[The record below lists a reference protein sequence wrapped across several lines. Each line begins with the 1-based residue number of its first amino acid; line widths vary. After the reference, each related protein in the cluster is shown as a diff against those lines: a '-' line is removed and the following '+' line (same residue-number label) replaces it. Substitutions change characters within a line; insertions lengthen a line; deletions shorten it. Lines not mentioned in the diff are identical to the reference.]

1 MSASQLLASLFF
13 MDKNPTKKCP
23 QCLAE
28 VSPQAKKCSH
38 CGSKLPQP
46 TSPIV
51 KLLAVIMVVGVF
63 SSIIISS
70 IGGSSTVRSQPEQPT
85 AYDYQQSAI
94 AYAEP
99 YITRLL
105 KSPSTADFCRGTATD
120 LGENKYKVS
129 SCVDT
134 QNSYGATLRSNW
146 EAVMIYTGGDHR
158 NIASWKPE
166 KITFDGEVVYQSK

>member
-1 MSASQLLASLFF
+1 MEQ
-13 MDKNPTKKCP
+13 NPTKKCS

-51 KLLAVIMVVGVF
+51 KLLGVLMIVGVF

-70 IGGSSTVRSQPEQPT
+70 IGGGSSTRSQSEQPT
-85 AYDYQQSAI
+85 AYDYEQSAI

-99 YITRLL
+99 YILRSL

-120 LGENKYKVS
+120 LGDNKWNVS
-129 SCVDT
+129 SCVDS

-146 EAVMIYTGGDHR
+146 EAVMIYTGGDPDK
-158 NIASWKPE
+158 IASWKPE
-166 KITFDGEVVYQSK
+166 KITFDGKVIYQE

>member
-1 MSASQLLASLFF
+1 MEQ
-13 MDKNPTKKCP
+13 NPTKKCS

-38 CGSKLPQP
+38 CGSKLQQP
-46 TSPIV
+46 TSMLTVLVLVIV
-51 KLLAVIMVVGVF
+51 IVGVF
-63 SSIIISS
+63 TSIIISS
-70 IGGSSTVRSQPEQPT
+70 TGGGSNTSSQSKQPT
-85 AYDYQQSAI
+85 AYDYEQSAI

-99 YITRLL
+99 YILRSL
-105 KSPSTADFCRGTATD
+105 KSPSTADFCRGTATG

-129 SCVDT
+129 SCVDS

-146 EAVMIYTGGDHR
+146 EAVMIYTGGDPD

-166 KITFDGEVVYQSK
+166 KITFDGKVIYQE

>member
-1 MSASQLLASLFF
+1 

-23 QCLAE
+23 DCFEEIPA
-28 VSPQAKKCSH
+28 QAKKCSH

-51 KLLAVIMVVGVF
+51 KVLAILLAVGFF
-63 SSIIISS
+63 SSIILAGVG
-70 IGGSSTVRSQPEQPT
+70 GGSSSSSQPKQPT

-99 YITRLL
+99 YIQRLL

-120 LGENKYKVS
+120 LGDNKWNVS
-129 SCVDT
+129 SCVDS
-134 QNSYGATLRSNW
+134 QNSYGAMLRSNW
-146 EAVMIYTGGDHR
+146 EAVMVYTGGDPD
-158 NIASWKPE
+158 NIGSWKAE
-166 KITFDGEVVYQSK
+166 KITFDGKVVYKAD

>member
-1 MSASQLLASLFF
+1 MEQ
-13 MDKNPTKKCP
+13 NPTKKCS

-38 CGSKLPQP
+38 CGSKIPQP

-51 KLLAVIMVVGVF
+51 KLLAIVFTVGIF

-70 IGGSSTVRSQPEQPT
+70 MTGGMSSTSSQSKQPT
-85 AYDYQQSAI
+85 AYDYEQSAI

-99 YITRLL
+99 YITRSL
-105 KSPSTADFCRGTATD
+105 KSPSTADFCRGTATS

-129 SCVDT
+129 SCVDS

-146 EAVMIYTGGDHR
+146 EAVMIYTGGDPD
-158 NIASWKPE
+158 NIGSWKPE
-166 KITFDGEVVYQSK
+166 KITFDGKVIY

>member
-1 MSASQLLASLFF
+1 MEQ
-13 MDKNPTKKCP
+13 NPTKKCS

-38 CGSKLPQP
+38 CGSKIPQP

-51 KLLAVIMVVGVF
+51 KLLAIVLTIGVF

-70 IGGSSTVRSQPEQPT
+70 MSGGSSTRSQPKQPT
-85 AYDYQQSAI
+85 VYDYEQSAI

-120 LGENKYKVS
+120 LGDNKWQVS
-129 SCVDT
+129 SCVDS
-134 QNSYGATLRSNW
+134 QNSYGAMLRSNW
-146 EAVMIYTGGDHR
+146 QAVMVYTGGDPD
-158 NIASWKPE
+158 NIGSWKPE
-166 KITFDGEVVYQSK
+166 KVTFDGKVVYQE

>member
-1 MSASQLLASLFF
+1 MEQ
-13 MDKNPTKKCP
+13 NPTKKCS

-28 VSPQAKKCSH
+28 VPITAKKCSH

-46 TSPIV
+46 TSPIT

-70 IGGSSTVRSQPEQPT
+70 IGGGSTSSSQPKQPT

-120 LGENKYKVS
+120 LGDNKWQVS
-129 SCVDT
+129 SCVDS
-134 QNSYGATLRSNW
+134 QNSYGAMLRSNW
-146 EAVMIYTGGDHR
+146 QAVMVYTGGDPD
-158 NIASWKPE
+158 NIGSWKPE
-166 KITFDGEVVYQSK
+166 KVTFDGKVVYQE

>member
-1 MSASQLLASLFF
+1 MEQ
-13 MDKNPTKKCP
+13 NPMKKCS

-51 KLLAVIMVVGVF
+51 KLLGVLMVVGVF

-70 IGGSSTVRSQPEQPT
+70 IGGDSSTRSQPKQPT
-85 AYDYQQSAI
+85 AYDYEQSAI

-99 YITRLL
+99 YILRSL
-105 KSPSTADFCRGTATD
+105 KSPSTADFCRGTAT
-120 LGENKYKVS
+120 GIVENKYRVS
-129 SCVDT
+129 SCVDS

-146 EAVMIYTGGDHR
+146 EAVMIYTGGDPD

-166 KITFDGEVVYQSK
+166 KITFDGKVIYQE

>member
-1 MSASQLLASLFF
+1 
-13 MDKNPTKKCP
+13 
-23 QCLAE
+23 
-28 VSPQAKKCSH
+28 
-38 CGSKLPQP
+38 
-46 TSPIV
+46 
-51 KLLAVIMVVGVF
+51 MVVGVF

-70 IGGSSTVRSQPEQPT
+70 IGGGSSTRSQPEQPT

-120 LGENKYKVS
+120 LGESKWKVS
-129 SCVDT
+129 SCVDS

-146 EAVMIYTGGDHR
+146 EAVMMYTGGDPD
-158 NIASWKPE
+158 NIGSWKAD

>member
-23 QCLAE
+23 ECLVE

-51 KLLAVIMVVGVF
+51 KLLAVLMVVGVF

-129 SCVDT
+129 SCVDS

>member
-1 MSASQLLASLFF
+1 

-23 QCLAE
+23 ECLVE

-51 KLLAVIMVVGVF
+51 KLLAVLMVVGVF

-129 SCVDT
+129 SCVDS

>member
-1 MSASQLLASLFF
+1 MEQ
-13 MDKNPTKKCP
+13 NPMKKCS

-38 CGSKLPQP
+38 CGSKIPQP

-51 KLLAVIMVVGVF
+51 KLLAIVLTIGVF

-70 IGGSSTVRSQPEQPT
+70 IGGGSSSSSQPKQST

-120 LGENKYKVS
+120 LGDNKWLVS
-129 SCVDT
+129 SCVDS
-134 QNSYGATLRSNW
+134 QNSYGAMLRSNW
-146 EAVMIYTGGDHR
+146 EAVMVYTGGDPD
-158 NIASWKPE
+158 NIGSWKP
-166 KITFDGEVVYQSK
+166 KKVTFDGKVVYQE

>member
-129 SCVDT
+129 SCVDS

>member
-1 MSASQLLASLFF
+1 M
-13 MDKNPTKKCP
+13 KKCS

-51 KLLAVIMVVGVF
+51 KLLAVLMVVGVF

-70 IGGSSTVRSQPEQPT
+70 IGGGSSTGSQSKQPT

-94 AYAEP
+94 AYSEP

-120 LGENKYKVS
+120 LGDNKYQVT
-129 SCVDT
+129 SCVDS

-146 EAVMIYTGGDHR
+146 QVVMIYTGGDPD
-158 NIASWKPE
+158 NIGSWKAN
-166 KITFDGEVVYQSK
+166 KITFDGEVVYQE

>member
-1 MSASQLLASLFF
+1 M
-13 MDKNPTKKCP
+13 KKCS

-51 KLLAVIMVVGVF
+51 KLLAVLMVVGVF

-70 IGGSSTVRSQPEQPT
+70 IGGGSATRSQQEQPT

-120 LGENKYKVS
+120 LGDNKYQVT
-129 SCVDT
+129 SCVDS

-146 EAVMIYTGGDHR
+146 QVVMIYTGGDPD
-158 NIASWKPE
+158 NIGSWKAN
-166 KITFDGEVVYQSK
+166 KITFDGEVVYQE